1 MRLLAR
7 GSEVRGKLNRSG
19 FGLIETMVAVGLV
32 GIIALGAA
40 TTVSWLFKSNNTNR
54 LKIELENLN
63 EEIRALLAKSAACTN
78 TMNRNGTQMNLAASP
93 IPPIP
98 AIRDFTLPFG
108 NDIYLADST
117 TRYGDR
123 TLVITR
129 LTMTKDPTLPPD
141 IFTLTLFYQTAI
153 EATGSQNF
161 ARTIQISTVR
171 DASNRL
177 TSCVALSKGND
188 SLWQRQ
194 TTNPMNIYY
203 DAGYVGVGLA
213 VPQVSL
219 DVQGGVRPG
228 NEANVTLCNGAV
240 EGTTRYNRS
249 AKRMEFC
256 DGAVWKPM
264 GGLTTRVYYRS
275 VGGFSW
281 TVPNG
286 VTRIRV
292 EVAGGGGGGSGEG
305 PGWLAKGGAGGNSFF
320 AGVTAGGGL
329 GGSNGSAPGG
339 AWGGDSNL
347 PGKGAYGGTGVDY
360 DGGWG
365 GLGIRDVQVSP
376 GQVLSG
382 VVGGGGFG
390 GYLPGYYWTG
400 QVGQPGWVMI
410 EY

>member
-1 MRLLAR
+1 
-7 GSEVRGKLNRSG
+7 
-19 FGLIETMVAVGLV
+19 MVAVGLV

-40 TTVSWLFKSNNTNR
+40 STVSWLFKSNNTNR

-63 EEIRALLAKSAACTN
+63 EEIRSLLARSQACTN
-78 TMNRNGTQMNLAASP
+78 TMNRNGVQMNLAVFP
-93 IPPIP
+93 IPSIP
-98 AIRDFTLPFG
+98 AVRDYTLPFG
-108 NDIYLADST
+108 ADIYVADGT

-123 TLVITR
+123 TLQITN
-129 LTMTKDPTLPPD
+129 LTLTKDPALPPD
-141 IFTLTLFYQTAI
+141 IFTLTILYRTAI
-153 EATGSQNF
+153 EAAGSQNF

-171 DASNRL
+171 DAANLL

-194 TTNPMNIYY
+194 TTNPLNIYY
-203 DAGYVGVGLA
+203 DAGNVGVGLNA
-213 VPQVSL
+213 PQVSL

-228 NEANVTLCNGAV
+228 NETVVTACNGAV
-240 EGTTRYNRS
+240 EGTTRYNRG

-256 DGAVWKPM
+256 DGTVWKSM
-264 GGLTTRVYYRS
+264 GGLTTRIYYRS
-275 VGGFSW
+275 AGGFAW
-281 TVPNG
+281 TVPTG
-286 VTRIRV
+286 VSRIRV

-305 PGWLAKGGAGGNSFF
+305 YGWLAKGGAGGNSYF
-320 AGVTAGGGL
+320 AGVTAGGGM

-347 PGKGAYGGTGVDY
+347 AGKGAYGGTGVDY

-365 GLGIRDVQVSP
+365 GLGIRDVPVLP

-390 GYLPGYYWTG
+390 GSMPGYYWTG
-400 QVGQPGWVMI
+400 QVGQSGWVMI